1 MKMRIINKTGL
12 LFVIIIM
19 MPFAMQAQTKTE
31 GTVNIYAGPGID
43 SLVQLHIAY
52 NQSYPMI
59 PGYRIQIFMES
70 GNQALTDSEEVQQKF
85 LEKYKN
91 IPAYITFSAPYY
103 RVRVGDFRTRL
114 NAENFLHQINYKYPN
129 AWVIKDE
136 INLPELTTN
145 QKPKKNE

>member
-1 MKMRIINKTGL
+1 MKIWIINKTGL
-12 LFVIIIM
+12 FFGIVIM
-19 MPFAMQAQTKTE
+19 LSVAMQAQTKDE

-52 NQSYPMI
+52 NRAYPII

-70 GNQALTDSEEVQQKF
+70 GNRALTDCEEVQRDF
-85 LEKYKN
+85 LEKYDN

-103 RVRVGDFRTRL
+103 RVRIGDFRTRL
-114 NAENFLHQINYKYPN
+114 EAEKFLHRINYKYPN

-136 INLPELTTN
+136 INLPELTIN